1 MSSDRIARKFT
12 KVYREI
18 EALENKIYQKK
29 GFLFFKSHRY
39 SIEDLLNS
47 THHQRIHSI
56 TSKIGDDI
64 KNWYNSGKLTP
75 DEEETYFDER
85 EKVDLKLH
93 EINLEIESREPTWW
107 ESVKE
112 PYEKFLQIIMN
123 NLPAELKI
131 SLLSFMGSL
140 FKKIPLLIMKK

>member
-1 MSSDRIARKFT
+1 M
-12 KVYREI
+12 EI
-18 EALENKIYQKK
+18 EALEDKIYQKT
-29 GFLFFKSHRY
+29 GFLFFKSHKY

-47 THHQRIHSI
+47 VHHQRINSI

-75 DEEETYFDER
+75 DEEEVYFNER
-85 EKVDLKLH
+85 DNVDLKLH
-93 EINLEIESREPTWW
+93 EINLEIENREPTWW
-107 ESVKE
+107 EKVKE
-112 PYEKFLQIIMN
+112 PCERFIRIIMS
-123 NLPAELKI
+123 NLPAELRM